1 MIKESIQHTITLIEV
16 TQKVDPAKY
25 QEQEIELNKLVQH
38 MQEVINQ
45 I

>member
-1 MIKESIQHTITLIEV
+1 MIKESIQHTMRLIEDI
-16 TQKVDPAKY
+16 QKVDPAAY

-38 MQEVINQ
+38 MKVIINQ